1 LNHLPR
7 DQSAIFVFPM
17 RKIAGF
23 ALLIF
28 PLACPA
34 ATQLLPTEQGTA
46 WPYQTTLETGDGV
59 SFSHLKTDESG
70 KVQLLSIYRIG
81 GTKNIDGQDVLK
93 FEMHRAGA
101 VANTDLLIV
110 DENGITC
117 PARIGEDGKLAKL
130 DPPQKVLVAP
140 VTTGTKWN
148 YDGKVGDLQVHQIYE
163 IVAQENIAVV
173 AGKFRAFR
181 IHGEQT
187 TPIPITLDRWFVPG
201 VGFVKDVTT
210 MRAPDGSLLQ
220 RVSLELKA
228 LPKTA
233 PRPEARGADE
243 SSKKLSVALAKD
255 PAGEL
260 TTKFPSTIPKI
271 YARWQG
277 RGLGDHARIR
287 VVWIAENVEEIAPP
301 DYKLDEAST
310 IATAQD
316 SHGIF
321 TFAPPEDGFE
331 PGDYRV
337 QFYVDETLTETVK
350 VKIVE

>member
-1 LNHLPR
+1 
-7 DQSAIFVFPM
+7 VFLV
-17 RKIAGF
+17 RKIVSFSLG
-23 ALLIF
+23 IF
-28 PLACPA
+28 PLACAA

-46 WPYQTTLETGDGV
+46 WTYQTTLEAGNDV

-70 KVQLLSIYRIG
+70 KLQILSIYRIG
-81 GTKNIDGQDVLK
+81 GMKNIDGQDLLK

-101 VANTDLLIV
+101 IANTDLLIV
-110 DENGITC
+110 DESGITC
-117 PARIGEDGKLAKL
+117 AARIAEDGKLAKL

-140 VTTGTKWN
+140 VKTGTKWN

-173 AGKFRAFR
+173 AGKFSAFR

-210 MRAPDGSLLQ
+210 MRAPDGGLLQ

-233 PRPEARGADE
+233 PRPEARDVNE
-243 SSKKLSVALAKD
+243 SSKKLSVSLAKD
-255 PAGEL
+255 PAGES
-260 TTKFPSTIPKI
+260 TTKFAAAIPKI

-277 RGLGDHARIR
+277 RGLGEHARIR

-310 IATAQD
+310 VATAPD
-316 SHGIF
+316 SHGVF

>member
-1 LNHLPR
+1 M
-7 DQSAIFVFPM
+7 FPV
-17 RKIAGF
+17 RKIIGL

-28 PLACPA
+28 PLPCSA
-34 ATQLLPTEQGTA
+34 ATPLLPTEQGTA
-46 WPYQTTLETGDGV
+46 WQYQTTLEAGADV
-59 SFSHLKTDESG
+59 SFSHLKTDERG
-70 KVQLLSIYRIG
+70 KVQLLSTYRIG
-81 GTKNIDGQDVLK
+81 GTEKIDGQDLLK

-101 VANTDLLIV
+101 VVNTDLLIV

-117 PARIGEDGKLAKL
+117 PARIGEDGNLAKL

-140 VTTGTKWN
+140 VQTGNKWN
-148 YDGKVGDLQVHQIYE
+148 YDGKVGGLQVHQTYE
-163 IVAQENIAVV
+163 ILAQENIAVG

-210 MRAPDGSLLQ
+210 MRAPDGGLLQ

-233 PRPEARGADE
+233 PRPEAKGASE

-255 PAGEL
+255 PAGES
-260 TTKFPSTIPKI
+260 TTKFPLTIPKI

-277 RGLGDHARIR
+277 RGLADHARIR
-287 VVWIAENVEEIAPP
+287 VVWLAEKVEEIAPP

-310 IATAQD
+310 IATAPD
-316 SHGIF
+316 SHGVF

-331 PGDYRV
+331 PGYYRV
-337 QFYVDETLTETVK
+337 EFYVDETLTETVK